1 MSNKLKELQTLN
13 SKTDGVIFPDMNF
26 GTICSE
32 DGTEAEF
39 HVLTK
44 VRFKK
49 DGIWYIKAVRTD
61 NKLVCDRDIL
71 GASYAVND
79 AVKLCLEIIDKKE
92 INEYTFLDENQGD

>member
-1 MSNKLKELQTLN
+1 MSDKSKEMQTLN
-13 SKTDGVIFPDMNF
+13 SKTGETIFPDMNF

-49 DGIWYIKAVRTD
+49 EGIWYIQAIRTD
-61 NKLVCDRDIL
+61 TKLICDRDIL
-71 GASYAVND
+71 GASYAIND
-79 AVKLCLEIIDKKE
+79 AVKLCLEMVNKKE
-92 INEYTFLDENQGD
+92 ISEYTFLDENQED